1 MENFTCNGLRFGV
14 ISTLYLRLSCNHSD
28 KDWSSRM
35 WLKDQQNVSYFYNLN
50 TWKFLHALQ
59 YVQATQSM
67 DQFVDHESKQLHS

>member
-1 MENFTCNGLRFGV
+1 
-14 ISTLYLRLSCNHSD
+14 
-28 KDWSSRM
+28 M

-59 YVQATQSM
+59 YVQATLSM

>member
-1 MENFTCNGLRFGV
+1 
-14 ISTLYLRLSCNHSD
+14 
-28 KDWSSRM
+28 M